1 MFLRVTTG
9 KVSFMWDLMES
20 VKTIRLGILIKV
32 YDSLKIYCDI
42 HKLIK
47 CKDSDKK
54 HVIFFYNI
62 MLAIVKSSLG

>member
-32 YDSLKIYCDI
+32 YDSLKMYCNI

-54 HVIFFYNI
+54 HVICIYNT
-62 MLAIVKSSLG
+62 IVK